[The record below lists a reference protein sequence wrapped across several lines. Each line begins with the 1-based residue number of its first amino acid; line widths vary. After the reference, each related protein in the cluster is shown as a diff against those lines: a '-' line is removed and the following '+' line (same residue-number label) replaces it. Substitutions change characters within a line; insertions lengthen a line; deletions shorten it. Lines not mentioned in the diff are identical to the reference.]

1 MALHYIL
8 LGFLLKASMTG
19 YEIKEFFNSSTAF
32 FWNADISQIYRE
44 LTRMERCGL
53 LKSIIEPQDGRP
65 ARKVYTITQAG
76 RDEFTRWLKSS
87 PKKIVETLKSEFCAR
102 MFFSDAMDA
111 AEVIREVERFL
122 AEQQKLYATFQH
134 IEAILRDRMPQGLPM
149 ALARTRILRM
159 GMGRA
164 KSDIAWAEQ
173 TLAELKEQGEK
184 REGDENGNQSFIGR

>member
-1 MALHYIL
+1 MVRVVQVENEPTNGSAAAATIS
-8 LGFLLKASMTG
+8 G
-19 YEIKEFFNSSTAF
+19 SSTGQTSVFSRGSAAPPATTYDR
-32 FWNADISQIYRE
+32 NA
-44 LTRMERCGL
+44 
-53 LKSIIEPQDGRP
+53 SIIRPGFPMADPQPNSNGAAAER
-65 ARKVYTITQAG
+65 RYS

-134 IEAILRDRMPQGLPM
+134 IEAILRDRMAQGLPM